1 MKDITCFSANVVANF
16 DNNYE
21 NMVVFNDLMLNASN
35 NVYDKYSKEDT
46 TKIIREQFNKIL
58 GINYLNANRMER
70 RQAWRAHGV
79 EICSVIEN
87 VLADRM
93 VSGWNDENS
102 FFMSLVEDVNIAR
115 GDINYFTANSTA
127 LLQVSKW
134 AAGHHDVVRQKVLP
148 GKGFSIDTSAYVV
161 KVYMDIDQFLI
172 GKVDFPGLVD
182 LMYKSIEAYRRS
194 ALYTAFMSL
203 DSYLPSD
210 LKDDIAISTATKS
223 DIVDAIEAVRAASGK
238 DVMLVGTR
246 IAMQKLQDTVPYAL
260 FSDEMKNE
268 RHNNGML
275 GMWEGYQCVALERI
289 NKEGT
294 RDSIFTADDNKKI
307 YIIPIDSDFKPIKRV
322 NEGDVQY
329 FERGMSGDMQDR
341 TAEAE
346 IWYFEGI
353 GVVIDQA
360 FGLITDIS

>member
-1 MKDITCFSANVVANF
+1 M
-16 DNNYE
+16 
-21 NMVVFNDLMLNASN
+21 
-35 NVYDKYSKEDT
+35 
-46 TKIIREQFNKIL
+46 
-58 GINYLNANRMER
+58 NANRMER
-70 RQAWRAHGV
+70 RQAWRAHGL

-93 VSGWNDENS
+93 VSGWDGKDS
-102 FFMSLVEDVNIAR
+102 FFMDLVEDVNIAR
-115 GDINYFTANSTA
+115 GDINYFTVSNTA

-134 AAGHHDVVRQKVLP
+134 ASGHHDIVRQKVLP
-148 GKGFSIDTSAYVV
+148 GKGFSVDTSAYVIKTYYDV
-161 KVYMDIDQFLI
+161 DLFMI
-172 GKVDFPGLVD
+172 GKVDFAGLID
-182 LMYKSIEAYRRS
+182 LMYKSIESYRKS

-210 LKDDIAISTATKS
+210 LKTGIAISAATKG
-223 DIVDAIEAVRAASGK
+223 DVIDMIEAVRAASGK

-260 FSDEMKNE
+260 FSNEMKNE
-268 RHNNGML
+268 RYQNGML
-275 GMWEGYQCVALERI
+275 GMWEGYQCVALERV

-294 RDSIFTADDNKKI
+294 RDSIFTPADNKKI
-307 YIIPIDSDFKPIKRV
+307 YIIPVDSDFKPIKRV

-353 GVVIDQA
+353 GIVIDQA
-360 FGLITDIS
+360 FGLITDLS